1 MQACIF
7 SVSWPNSGTGK
18 HWTHSENF
26 PPPLP
31 KPFKGECIFQ
41 VVAVTLQ
48 LKGRK
53 LSIVIKEEKSF
64 TEKSS

>member
-1 MQACIF
+1 VAQASIGLIQR
-7 SVSWPNSGTGK
+7 N
-18 HWTHSENF
+18 
-26 PPPLP
+26 PLP
-31 KPFKGECIFQ
+31 SHKPFKGECIFQ

-48 LKGRK
+48 LKGGK